1 MNYCKKCNIKITT
14 KSEHCPLCNFD
25 LENLNSDFIEPYP
38 RIQIDSKHF
47 NSIRFKIYI
56 FLAIIVFFFV
66 ISVKF
71 LNEEDLTYLLLSTSV
86 LGYIW
91 ITIYTIQKS
100 LKNIGFFILRQMLS
114 IAAIVI
120 VIDYAIGYRKWSLN
134 YAIPLIIIL
143 GVSSI
148 TAIAMLKPMQF
159 REYFVYQITISIVG
173 ALSILL
179 VIFNLSSVSWTL
191 IFAAFYSA
199 IVMLGMIIFSDKK
212 AKLEF
217 KKRFH
222 L

>member
-1 MNYCKKCNIKITT
+1 MNYCKECNIKITT
-14 KSEHCPLCNFD
+14 KSKHCPLCNAD
-25 LENLNSDFIEPYP
+25 LENINPDFIEPYP
-38 RIQIDSKHF
+38 NIRLDSKHF
-47 NSIRFKIYI
+47 DSISFKLYI

-71 LNEEDLTYLLLSTSV
+71 LNEKDLIYLMLSTSV

-114 IAAIVI
+114 IVAIVI
-120 VIDYAIGYRKWSLN
+120 IIDYATGYNRWSLN
-134 YAIPLIIIL
+134 YAVPLIIIL

-148 TAIAMLKPMQF
+148 TAIAMFKPMQF
-159 REYFVYQITISIVG
+159 REYFVYQITISIIG

-179 VIFNLSSVSWTL
+179 VIFNLSTVSWTL

-199 IVMLGMIIFSDKK
+199 LVMLGMIIFSDKK

>member
-1 MNYCKKCNIKITT
+1 MNYCKKCDIKITT
-14 KSEHCPLCNFD
+14 KSQHCPLCEAD
-25 LENLNSDFIEPYP
+25 LENIDSNFIEPYP
-38 RIQIDSKHF
+38 KIKLDSKHF
-47 NSIRFKIYI
+47 ESISFKLYI
-56 FLAIIVFFFV
+56 FLTIIVFFFA

-71 LNEEDLTYLLLSTSV
+71 LDEKDLTYLLLSTSV

-91 ITIYTIQKS
+91 MTIYTIQKS
-100 LKNIGFFILRQMLS
+100 LRNIGFFILRQMLS
-114 IAAIVI
+114 IAFIVI
-120 VIDYAIGYRKWSLN
+120 IIDYALGYSTWSLN
-134 YAIPLIIIL
+134 YAIPLIIVL

-148 TAIAMLKPMQF
+148 TAIAMFKPMQF

-173 ALSILL
+173 VLSILL
-179 VIFNLSSVSWTL
+179 IIFNLSTVSWML

-212 AKLEF
+212 SKLEF

>member
-1 MNYCKKCNIKITT
+1 MNYCKKCNIKINT
-14 KSEHCPLCNFD
+14 KSQHCPLCSSD
-25 LENLNSDFIEPYP
+25 LENVNSDFIEPYP
-38 RIQIDSKHF
+38 DIHLDSKHF
-47 NSIRFKIYI
+47 YSIRFKLYL

-71 LNEEDLTYLLLSTSV
+71 LNEKDLTYLLLSTSV

-91 ITIYTIQKS
+91 FTIYTIQKS
-100 LKNIGFFILRQMLS
+100 LRNIGFFILRQMLS

-120 VIDYAIGYRKWSLN
+120 IIDHATIYDRWSVN
-134 YAIPLIIIL
+134 YALPLIIIL

-148 TAIAMLKPMQF
+148 TAIAMFKPMQF

-179 VIFNLSSVSWTL
+179 VIFNLSTVSWTL
-191 IFAAFYSA
+191 IFATFYSA
-199 IVMLGMIIFSDKK
+199 IVMLGMIIFADKK